1 MNEVAVKSE
10 DLMWTPGTDDLG
22 FEGVSNGCVK
32 QGFLK
37 IAQFSSDEIKKGNA
51 KYITGLEV
59 GQFYCPQRRKVYGT
73 NFLAVSLKFWQS
85 YAVYDGEGTA
95 SKFKGNMTVAEF
107 EKNVRPN
114 AKRVRS
120 YMMDDKGY
128 RYVDSRNFLVIP
140 YDKPLE
146 VPMIFSLS
154 STAITASRDWLTLME
169 SLTTRV
175 MIGETEKEVPVPM
188 RAGVWKLSSAYT
200 TNDQGDFYKLIAP
213 EFVGLT
219 DTKIDLGG
227 FTLKERVNNL
237 YLEAKTM
244 DVLMITEDEATREAE
259 TESKGESKAESNVKN
274 MFGNKSAAKEAES
287 DVPF

>member
-10 DLMWTPGTDDLG
+10 DLLWTPGTDDLG

-51 KYITGLEV
+51 KFIPGLEV
-59 GQFYCPQRRKVYGT
+59 GNFYCPQRRRVYGA
-73 NFLAVSLKFWQS
+73 NFLAVALKFWQS

-95 SKFKGNMTVAEF
+95 SKFKGHMTVAEF

-114 AKRVRS
+114 AKKVRS

-140 YDKPLE
+140 YDRPLE

-169 SLTTRV
+169 SLTTKV
-175 MIGETEKEVPVPM
+175 EINGAEKEVRVPM
-188 RAGVWKLSSAYT
+188 RAGVWKLAAAYT

-213 EFVGLT
+213 EFVGLI

-227 FTLKERVNNL
+227 FTFKDRVNSL
-237 YLEAKTM
+237 YLEAKNM

-259 TESKGESKAESNVKN
+259 PATQAESNVSKV
-274 MFGNKSAAKEAES
+274 FGSKSAAKEALEGS
-287 DVPF
+287 EQPIF